1 MSKAKHVME
10 FKTFTDETTPNPSK
24 LVAHQLT
31 RNDLSRYDADSGQFR
46 NQGISFKYAGVQPKV
61 GEFLVRFDD
70 EFKPVPTGQVVLVG
84 ARRFFQ
90 ITGDDKALNN
100 LGKLGSATCA

>member
-10 FKTFTDETTPNPSK
+10 FKSFSDTTTPNPSN

-31 RNDLSRYDADSGQFR
+31 RSDLTRYDADSGQFR
-46 NQGISFKYAGVQPKV
+46 GQGISFQYAGVIPKV
-61 GEFLVRFDD
+61 GEFIVRFDD

-90 ITGDDKALNN
+90 ITGNDKALDN